1 MNKSAWWA
9 WAIGNSV
16 CVICWTTL
24 AIVFNKWWICLFSM
38 LFLCSLQTN
47 TVKEYCRI
55 CDKCGK
61 HSEYAD
67 SYDAALD
74 KAKKAGWIHYVD
86 GNKDYCPECKDK
98 LDEQGVTHES

>member
-38 LFLCSLQTN
+38 LFLCFLQTE
-47 TVKEYCRI
+47 TVKNIIEFAI
-55 CDKCGK
+55 NAASIVNMQIAMMK
-61 HSEYAD
+61 H
-67 SYDAALD
+67 
-74 KAKKAGWIHYVD
+74 
-86 GNKDYCPECKDK
+86 
-98 LDEQGVTHES
+98 

>member
-9 WAIGNSV
+9 WAIRNSV
-16 CVICWTTL
+16 SVICWVAL
-24 AIVFNKWWICLFSM
+24 AIVFNKWWIALFSM
-38 LFLCSLQTN
+38 LFLCSLQTEI
-47 TVKEYCRI
+47 KHYRI

-67 SYDAALD
+67 SYNEALD
-74 KAKKAGWIHYVD
+74 KAKKAGWVHYVE

-98 LDEQGVTHES
+98 LDE

>member
-9 WAIGNSV
+9 WAIKNSV

-38 LFLCSLQTN
+38 LFLCSLQTH
-47 TVKEYCRI
+47 TVKKYYRI